1 MAWFGGKGN
10 IVQRISQG
18 RWRSDDERKEA
29 IKELR
34 EAGLKPLELVPLV
47 WLEDAAV
54 RQAASELFIARADV
68 AAARTLVRDMAKR
81 AQADRTIA
89 GRIFNRLPEEVM
101 RPVVDEL
108 LLDKLPKQRQLGW
121 EVALSLG
128 GQVGIEYLQ
137 RAVLEGPVA
146 MRGTALRRLLQ
157 LVQPVRVVDLL
168 VTSAK
173 SDDARLATTAVQ
185 ALATVTDDRVLGL
198 MIDRFA
204 KGDAAVREQ
213 AARWLLDAAKRT
225 PETVRKA
232 MLEILSAGDD
242 ATRRQCVQ
250 ILLQTGDPKDVLV
263 ELLIFM
269 NDLLGWLRDRIL
281 ETMRTFGDELLRP
294 AVALLQHEDEAVRS
308 SALVLAESFN
318 DKRLVGPLCRL
329 LKDDDWWLKITACDS
344 LGRLKDERAVPFLA
358 EALKDDDCNWA
369 AIDALAQV
377 GSLQALNPLAQLLR
391 EDRPELR
398 MEVVRAF
405 SRFTDERL
413 IQLLKVVKDNDP
425 STEVRTRASEVLR
438 DMAGRLKINLEGG
451 EARSAVSIESL
462 QNPLER
468 LLAEVRERG
477 GSDVHL
483 GVGEP
488 PLMRTRGKLVR
499 MEDKTPLTAAM
510 CEQWVRSV
518 LDERQRKILTDEG
531 EIDFCHSIPEVGR
544 YRANAY
550 SERLGMA
557 ATFRIIPNQ
566 PPTFADIG
574 LPGHLTELLDYHQ
587 GIIVV
592 SGPSGS
598 GKSTTLSA
606 IVNLINETKADHVL
620 TLEDPIEFVHPVKS
634 ALVNQREIGKHS
646 DSFAAALRGALRED
660 PDVIMVGDLRD
671 PEVIRM
677 ALEAAETGHLVLTT
691 MHTTSAVQTVERLV
705 TSFPPEEQMQ
715 VRMALSE
722 SLKFVVCQSLVP
734 RKDGEGRCAVF
745 EILKGTFNVGNLIR
759 DGKSYQLPSLM
770 QIGRN
775 VGMQTVDT
783 ALLDLV
789 EQGIVSPEVAYKR
802 AGNPEMFAALC
813 SPDFL
818 EQVQQGAGGAAV
830 AAPPAGGAAAP
841 AGA

>member
-18 RWRSDDERKEA
+18 RWKNDEERKEA
-29 IKELR
+29 LKELR

-47 WLEDAAV
+47 WIEDAMV
-54 RQAASELFIARADV
+54 RQAASELYIARADV
-68 AAARTLVRDMAKR
+68 SAARTLVREMAKR
-81 AQADRTIA
+81 PQGDRTTA

-108 LLDKLPKQRQLGW
+108 LLDKLPKNRQLGW

-137 RAVLEGPVA
+137 RAVLEGPMA

-157 LVQPVRVVDLL
+157 LTQPVRIVDLL
-168 VTSAK
+168 VTAAK
-173 SDDARLATTAVQ
+173 SEDARLATTAVQ
-185 ALATVTDDRVLGL
+185 ALATVADDRVLNL

-204 KGDAAVREQ
+204 NGDASVREQ
-213 AARWLLDAAKRT
+213 AARWLLEAAVRA
-225 PETVRKA
+225 PEVVRKA
-232 MLEILSAGDD
+232 MFGILSAGDD

-250 ILLQTGDPKDVLV
+250 ILLKTGEARDVLV

-281 ETMRTFGDELLRP
+281 ETMRTFGDEILRP
-294 AVALLQHEDEAVRS
+294 AVALLQHEEESVRS

-344 LGRLKDERAVPFLA
+344 LGRLKDERAVPFLSD
-358 EALKDDDCNWA
+358 ALKDEDCNWA
-369 AIDALAQV
+369 AIDALAQI
-377 GSLQALNPLAQLLR
+377 GSPQALNPLAQLLR

-413 IQLLKVVKDNDP
+413 IQLLKVVKENDQ
-425 STEVRTRASEVLR
+425 STEVRNRAAEVLR
-438 DMAGRLKINLEGG
+438 DMAARLKISLDGNDV
-451 EARSAVSIESL
+451 RSAVSVDSL
-462 QNPLER
+462 HRPMER
-468 LLAEVRERG
+468 LLAEIREQG
-477 GSDVHL
+477 GSDVHI

-488 PLMRTRGKLVR
+488 PLVRTRGKLVR
-499 MEDKTPLTAAM
+499 MEGRPPMTPAM
-510 CEQWVRSV
+510 TESWIRSV
-518 LDERQRKILTDEG
+518 LDERQQKILDETG

-550 SERLGMA
+550 VERLGMS
-557 ATFRIIPNQ
+557 ATFRVIPNQ

-620 TLEDPIEFVHPVKS
+620 TLEDPIEFVHPIKS

-646 DSFAAALRGALRED
+646 TSFASALRGALRED

-691 MHTTSAVQTVERLV
+691 MHTTSAVQTVERIV
-705 TSFPPEEQMQ
+705 TSFAPEEQMQ
-715 VRMALSE
+715 VRLALSE
-722 SLKFVVCQSLVP
+722 SLKFVICQSLVP

-783 ALLDLV
+783 ALMELV
-789 EQGIVSPEVAYKR
+789 EQGTVSPEVAYKR
-802 AGNPEMFAALC
+802 AGNPDMFAPLC

-818 EQVQQGAGGAAV
+818 EQLQPATAAGGAA
-830 AAPPAGGAAAP
+830 AGGAAAP
-841 AGA
+841 GGA